1 MVWDHEA
8 VGSNPTTPTIYF
20 IIDQL
25 IAFYFP
31 NPLNPPYVGGLLFWG
46 TPPNPWQEMILLHLF
61 VKLTSTSMQ
70 VEGCIKAYLDNL
82 SLREMAA

>member
-20 IIDQL
+20 LFDQL

-31 NPLNPPYVGGLLFWG
+31 NPLNPPYVGGLFLNKG
-46 TPPNPWQEMILLHLF
+46 TPLIPRQEMSLLHLF
-61 VKLTSTSMQ
+61 VKLTLPKSKRLGTIASS
-70 VEGCIKAYLDNL
+70 AT
-82 SLREMAA
+82 